1 MRKNSELPSWLSNDP
16 GSQFTTVY
24 SDLAASMAN
33 ANRCGRTEWD
43 LGGEEARSK
52 AGQHK
57 QRILLKRAR
66 HEFIENVKGMVE
78 RKIFEGNVVEAYNE
92 FSKLCVFNL
101 EKNHALHFEDPT
113 DPTNDAEY
121 IPSML
126 ECCR

>member
-1 MRKNSELPSWLSNDP
+1 MALPSPVLGGPGDCRSELSEL
-16 GSQFTTVY
+16 VHV
-24 SDLAASMAN
+24 
-33 ANRCGRTEWD
+33 